1 MGNLILRRIDSDSIL
16 PQEKLSYALS
26 VIIESVKRK
35 LFLVSDMQK
44 AWNVM
49 ARPKQTF
56 DQEKSIEGYWPV
68 LRWFL
73 VLNVILAILM
83 PIVCWFGIP
92 ANIVHSGTNA
102 QMGAYAYAPLL
113 ETLSG
118 ISRYIWVGILT
129 YLLNVLKFPLI
140 GLIYHVIA
148 KILRG
153 SGTLLDSFKV
163 GTYAVA
169 PTIVFG
175 WIPYFGLISGL
186 WAGYLYVLA
195 LARLHET
202 PLGPTIAV
210 INFLIGIQVVWA
222 FTFGWFGSTIPW

>member
-1 MGNLILRRIDSDSIL
+1 VK
-16 PQEKLSYALS
+16 EKM
-26 VIIESVKRK
+26 
-35 LFLVSDMQK
+35 FLVTDLKK
-44 AWNVM
+44 AWNLMV
-49 ARPKQTF
+49 RPKHTF

-113 ETLSG
+113 EAMFG

-153 SGTLLDSFKV
+153 SGTLLNSFKV

-169 PTIVFG
+169 PTLVFG

-186 WAGYLYVLA
+186 WAGYLYVVA
-195 LARLHET
+195 LNRLHET

-210 INFLIGIQVVWA
+210 INFIIGIQVVWA
-222 FTFGWFGSTIPW
+222 FTYGWFGSLTPW

>member
-1 MGNLILRRIDSDSIL
+1 M
-16 PQEKLSYALS
+16 
-26 VIIESVKRK
+26 
-35 LFLVSDMQK
+35 FLVSDLKK
-44 AWNVM
+44 AWNLM
-49 ARPKQTF
+49 IQPKRSF
-56 DQEKSIEGYWPV
+56 DQEKSIEGYWSV

-73 VLNVILAILM
+73 VLNVIPAILM

-102 QMGAYAYAPLL
+102 QMGAYTSAPLF
-113 ETLSG
+113 EAMTG

-148 KILRG
+148 KILSG

-169 PTIVFG
+169 PTLVFG

-195 LARLHET
+195 LNRLHVT